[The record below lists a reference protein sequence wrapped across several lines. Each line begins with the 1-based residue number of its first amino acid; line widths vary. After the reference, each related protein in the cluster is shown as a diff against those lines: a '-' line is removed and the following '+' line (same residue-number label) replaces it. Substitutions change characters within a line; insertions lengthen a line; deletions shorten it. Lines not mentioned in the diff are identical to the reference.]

1 MKTREEIEQEFNEGC
16 RAVWAAHEPQLN
28 AISAAEAAELDALAE
43 KRKAALDALAEKRK
57 AALDALAEKRK
68 AALAELDDPMA
79 RLIAAGR
86 RAVDN
91 HIDST
96 GTCGWC
102 DIYAE
107 LRDAINYAEQRRA
120 QG

>member
-57 AALDALAEKRK
+57 AALAELAEKRK
-68 AALAELDDPMA
+68 AALAELDDPML
-79 RLIAAGR
+79 RLITAAKKWH
-86 RAVDN
+86 DN
-91 HIDST
+91 HWLSFGACSHSVCVD
-96 GTCGWC
+96 
-102 DIYAE
+102 
-107 LRDAINYAEQRRA
+107 LRAAIAAAEQRRVA
-120 QG
+120 E

>member
-68 AALAELDDPMA
+68 AALAELDDPML
-79 RLIAAGR
+79 RLIAAAR
-86 RAVDN
+86 RAVDR
-91 HIDST
+91 HAAP
-96 GTCGWC
+96 GACRC
-102 DIYAE
+102 EQCRE
-107 LRDAINYAEQRRA
+107 LRDAIDYTEQRRA

>member
-1 MKTREEIEQEFNEGC
+1 MKTREEIEREYIEGC
-16 RAVWAAHEPQLN
+16 RAVWAAYEPKLD
-28 AISAAEAAELDALAE
+28 AILAAEDAELDALN
-43 KRKAALDALAEKRK
+43 
-57 AALDALAEKRK
+57 EKRK

-86 RAVDN
+86 RAVDS

-107 LRDAINYAEQRRA
+107 LRDAINYAEQRRV